1 MAAKKSPSSPV
12 PIIEEQMRVGKRHR
26 LSGQVRVRTITE
38 TLNELTTASLSQKHV
53 EVRRV
58 AINRD
63 VDEAPSIRRSGYL
76 LIVPVLEEVLVIEKR
91 LRLREELHIRQ
102 LTRRRE
108 VKVPLKQRVQRATVE
123 RSKERD
129 TGSSRNN
136 GP

>member
-1 MAAKKSPSSPV
+1 
-12 PIIEEQMRVGKRHR
+12 
-26 LSGQVRVRTITE
+26 
-38 TLNELTTASLSQKHV
+38 
-53 EVRRV
+53 V
-58 AINRD
+58 AIYRD
-63 VDEAPSIRRSGYL
+63 VDEAPSIRRSGDL